1 MSLLADLL
9 SKIKQPQLKREIPPN
24 LKNIVQ
30 NSAKGSAQKKKLI
43 ILALI
48 LTVSATA
55 GFFLV
60 HFIQSLSENQI
71 SNINAPSPEVIARA
85 KNRIK
90 TVEDSTAPEVKPA
103 SKSQNQTKQKK
114 LPGTTPPKTVGK
126 TDRSLLSKKTSGT
139 NKAAAVSQKKPR
151 PPLPKDDTAEKS
163 SEKKET
169 LQTPEVSRPDTSKR
183 DSHLYSAREF
193 ETQKNYSQA
202 LSSYKKALEADNE
215 NFNILN
221 NIAFLYLQLKLDEDA
236 LIYSQMALNIN
247 ENYTPALINLGIALA
262 RTGNVP
268 EATEL
273 FERAASL
280 EPENQSVFF
289 NLAVMN
295 EKLGNYDEA
304 SNYYSHLI
312 KLGNAS
318 GSLGLARIYE
328 KQDMKEKALQLY
340 KHIYAL
346 DSVDSS
352 TKFKAKQ
359 RIYILLNA
367 AR

>member
-1 MSLLADLL
+1 
-9 SKIKQPQLKREIPPN
+9 
-24 LKNIVQ
+24 
-30 NSAKGSAQKKKLI
+30 
-43 ILALI
+43 LALI

-60 HFIQSLSENQI
+60 YFIQSISDNQI
-71 SNINAPSPEVIARA
+71 SSISAPSPEAMA
-85 KNRIK
+85 KIQNRIK
-90 TVEDSTAPEVKPA
+90 PAEVKAAPA
-103 SKSQNQTKQKK
+103 IKTIAERQNQTEQKK
-114 LPGTTPPKTVGK
+114 LPGTTPPKTVEK

-139 NKAAAVSQKKPR
+139 NKAAAVSQKKPL

-193 ETQKNYSQA
+193 ETQKNYSKA

-236 LIYSQMALNIN
+236 IIYSQMALNIN
-247 ENYTPALINLGIALA
+247 ENYTPALINQGIALA

-268 EATEL
+268 EAAEL

-304 SNYYSHLI
+304 SDYYSHLV
-312 KLGNAS
+312 KLGSAK

-328 KQDMKEKALQLY
+328 KQDMKEEALQLY

-352 TKFKAKQ
+352 TKFAAKQ